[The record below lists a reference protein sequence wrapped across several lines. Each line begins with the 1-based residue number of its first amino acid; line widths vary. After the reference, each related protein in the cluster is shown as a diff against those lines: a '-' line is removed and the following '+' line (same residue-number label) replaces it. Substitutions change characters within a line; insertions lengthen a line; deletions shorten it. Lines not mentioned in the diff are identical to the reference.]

1 MAWTS
6 TLVRVGSLEFSTPSY
21 LPITTFP
28 FPPGFCCI
36 AFFSPLSAPLESNS
50 SKLIELCKA
59 TSFQVSSKFQA
70 MCVVFH
76 LFSFESLASFKN
88 KRRTEKSEEENWY
101 FLLLLLHFFELRLW
115 SKQFATLWGEGFC
128 CSQKN
133 VCIFYKWFFF
143 LVLFARSSH
152 QHMFLR

>member
-1 MAWTS
+1 MGWTS

-28 FPPGFCCI
+28 FPLGFRCI
-36 AFFSPLSAPLESNS
+36 AFFSPLLAPFERNS
-50 SKLIELCKA
+50 SNLVELCNA
-59 TSFQVSSKFQA
+59 NSFQVSSKFQA

-101 FLLLLLHFFELRLW
+101 FLLLHFFTSSLVKKNCNTSRRGFLLLTEKRMHFFE
-115 SKQFATLWGEGFC
+115 KM
-128 CSQKN
+128 
-133 VCIFYKWFFF
+133 VIFV
-143 LVLFARSSH
+143 VLFARSSH